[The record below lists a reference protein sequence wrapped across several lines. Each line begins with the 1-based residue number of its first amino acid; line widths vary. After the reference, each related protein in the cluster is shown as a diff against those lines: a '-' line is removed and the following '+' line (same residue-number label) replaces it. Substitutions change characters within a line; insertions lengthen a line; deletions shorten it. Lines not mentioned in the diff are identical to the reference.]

1 MKKETELSPEELA
14 IWYEDWNDENLAFIK
29 YDNYEGDKMWV
40 IYGADGSRIA
50 VTDNRDFAFWVARQ
64 RDLEPCSVH

>member
-1 MKKETELSPEELA
+1 M
-14 IWYEDWNDENLAFIK
+14 NDDNLAFIK
-29 YDNYEGDKMWV
+29 YDTYDGDKIWV

-50 VTDNRDFAFWVARQ
+50 ATDNRDFAFIVARQ

>member
-1 MKKETELSPEELA
+1 MKKEIELSPEVLA
-14 IWYEDWNDENLAFIK
+14 AWYSCWNDENLAFIK
-29 YDNYEGDKMWV
+29 YDTYDGDKMWV

-50 VTDNRDFAFWVARQ
+50 AADNRDFAFVMAKQ